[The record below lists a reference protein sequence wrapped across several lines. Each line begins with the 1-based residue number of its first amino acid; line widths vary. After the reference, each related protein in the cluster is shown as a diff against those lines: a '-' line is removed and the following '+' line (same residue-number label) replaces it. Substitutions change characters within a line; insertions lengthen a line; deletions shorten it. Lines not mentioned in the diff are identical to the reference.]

1 MDCVQADKHRSCIT
15 AMPSCTIWHD
25 GALLVVEHVSIY
37 IWQNPE
43 YRVLTS
49 SLLLLHFHSLAAFSV
64 KQTNI
69 TLQRLAA
76 VCQQCLHLTLKGS
89 RDTSACM

>member
-1 MDCVQADKHRSCIT
+1 
-15 AMPSCTIWHD
+15 MPSCTIWHD